1 MDNERYVAAIEIG
14 SSKIIAAIGRTDGTQ
29 LDIVATEQTTGPETV
44 RFGIIQNAE
53 EASTRI
59 LSILDRL
66 EERAEIAPRKIK
78 RLFVGIAGRS
88 MRSLCR
94 ETSLSLP
101 DEASEVTA
109 EDLQA
114 LERQARESA
123 VDASLKIIDVQPR
136 AWRVGNTTTQHPKGM
151 IGPSVGATFDLIVC
165 RPILEQNLM
174 RTLAGKLGMEVA
186 GMVVA
191 PMAAGHVLVTD
202 QEKRL
207 GCMLV
212 DIGAETTTVV
222 IFKNGHMSYFATL
235 PLGGRNITLDLTSLK
250 MLEERADEIKRVSG
264 NAIAPDGKSSLTI
277 DGVKMTDVNNLVSA
291 RAEEI
296 AANICEQIHYAGL
309 EPGDLPGGIIAMGGG
324 FRLKGMPELVSRTCN
339 LNIRSARLPE
349 QISISDARATDQDL
363 LQVGAVLYT
372 AAERSDTE
380 CLETP
385 VAEELP
391 TSGEANPDDTDDD
404 WGPRKPTHDKKPKSP
419 SLFSKLL
426 KRAKDAI
433 TYNDEDEDGEM

>member
-29 LDIVATEQTTGPETV
+29 LDIVATEQATGPETV

-66 EERAEIAPRKIK
+66 EERAEIAPRKIR

-109 EDLQA
+109 EDLAA

-136 AWRVGNTTTQHPKGM
+136 AWKVGNTTTQHPKGM

-309 EPGDLPGGIIAMGGG
+309 EPGDLPGGIVAMGGG

-380 CLETP
+380 CLEAP
-385 VAEELP
+385 VTEELP
-391 TSGEANPDDTDDD
+391 ANGEATPDDTDDD
-404 WGPRKPTHDKKPKSP
+404 WGPRKPTHDRKPKSP

>member
-29 LDIVATEQTTGPETV
+29 LDIIAAEQAVGSETV

-53 EASTRI
+53 EAATRI
-59 LSILDRL
+59 QAILDRL
-66 EERAEIAPRKIK
+66 ENRAEVSPRKIK
-78 RLFVGIAGRS
+78 RLYVGIAGRS

-94 ETSLSLP
+94 ETNLSLP
-101 DEASEVTA
+101 DEASEVTS

-114 LERQARESA
+114 LDRQARESA
-123 VDASLKIIDVQPR
+123 VDASLRVIDVRPR
-136 AWRVGNTTTQHPKGM
+136 AWRVGNVTTQHPKGM
-151 IGPSVGATFDLIVC
+151 IGSSVGATFDLIVC
-165 RPILEQNLM
+165 RSVLEQNLM
-174 RTLAGKLGMEVA
+174 RTISGKLGMEVA
-186 GMVVA
+186 DMVVA
-191 PMAAGHVLVTD
+191 PIAAGHVLVSD

-222 IFKNGHMSYFATL
+222 IYKNGHMSYFATL

-277 DGVKMTDVNNLVSA
+277 DGVKMTDVNNIVSA

-296 AANICEQIHYAGL
+296 AANICEQIHYSGL
-309 EPGDLPGGIIAMGGG
+309 EPGDLPGGIIAIGGG

-339 LNIRSARLPE
+339 LNIRSGRLPE
-349 QISISDARATDQDL
+349 AVNLGDARATEQDL
-363 LQVGAVLYT
+363 LQVGAILYT
-372 AAERSDTE
+372 VASRTDSD

-385 VAEELP
+385 VTEDLP
-391 TSGEANPDDTDDD
+391 VIGEANIEDDDDD
-404 WGPRKPTHDKKPKSP
+404 WGPRQKPREKTTKTP
-419 SLFSKLL
+419 SFLGKLL
-426 KRAKDAI
+426 KRAKEAI
-433 TYNDEDEDGEM
+433 TYNEEDEDGEM

>member
-1 MDNERYVAAIEIG
+1 M
-14 SSKIIAAIGRTDGTQ
+14 
-29 LDIVATEQTTGPETV
+29 

-380 CLETP
+380 CLEAP

>member
-1 MDNERYVAAIEIG
+1 MDNERYVAAIETG

-29 LDIVATEQTTGPETV
+29 LEIIAAEQAAGPETV

-53 EASTRI
+53 EAATRI
-59 LSILDRL
+59 QAILDRL
-66 EERAEIAPRKIK
+66 EARAEVSPRKIK
-78 RLFVGIAGRS
+78 RLYVGIAGRS

-114 LERQARESA
+114 LDRQARESA
-123 VDASLKIIDVQPR
+123 VDASLRIIDVQPR
-136 AWRVGNTTTQHPKGM
+136 AWRVGNVTTQHPKGM

-165 RPILEQNLM
+165 RPVLEQNLM
-174 RTLAGKLGMEVA
+174 RTIAGKLGMEVA
-186 GMVVA
+186 GMVVT

-349 QISISDARATDQDL
+349 AVSVGDARATEQDL
-363 LQVGAVLYT
+363 LQVGAILYT
-372 AAERSDTE
+372 VATRTDAE
-380 CLETP
+380 CLEAP
-385 VAEELP
+385 VTEDLP
-391 TSGEANPDDTDDD
+391 ASGEANTVEEDDD
-404 WGPRKPTHDKKPKSP
+404 WGPRHKTREKKPKNP
-419 SLFSKLL
+419 SLWGKLL